1 MLHLVLSS
9 STISATA
16 LKHDDW
22 KILRRRG
29 IPLLL
34 AAGVALAAR
43 TASECHTV
51 LWFVGVHS
59 TWPPTLWWGA
69 LVWLWWVSVVMGL
82 WYLAFRHVPV
92 FRLSWLSSAAHAL
105 AAASLAYLHL
115 SLLGTFVAESSAL
128 WPVWSQAHLARGCIT
143 GESFSQDLLIYG
155 VLLLL
160 SSSVYQHLLSR
171 RAHMEKLALEREL
184 TNAHLQALQRQVQPH
199 FLFNAHNTVLS
210 LIDLGRNAEAA
221 EALSHLNAILRSALR
236 HDAPNKIPFAE
247 ELKTVQSYLALQQIR
262 FPDRL
267 QVHFDVNA
275 NALETLV
282 PNFLLQPIV
291 ENAIHHGIAPML
303 DGGLIETS
311 VRREGEMLC
320 LQVRDNGSGKMN
332 AQQPGHGIGL
342 RNLRNRLEH
351 LYPGHHHLD
360 AGPGSVG
367 GYVVNIQ
374 IPFEPLP
381 R

>member
-1 MLHLVLSS
+1 MTTLS
-9 STISATA
+9 TTT
-16 LKHDDW
+16 LKHEDW
-22 KILRRRG
+22 KTLRRRG

-69 LVWLWWVSVVMGL
+69 LVWLWWVSVVLAL
-82 WYLAFRHVPV
+82 WYLAFRQIAV
-92 FRLSWLSSAAHAL
+92 FHLFWLSPFAHGL
-105 AAASLAYLHL
+105 AAVVLATLHL
-115 SLLGTFVAESSAL
+115 SLLGIFVAQSSVL

-160 SSSVYQHLLSR
+160 SSSLYQHLLSR

-184 TNAHLQALQRQVQPH
+184 TNAQLQALQRQVQPH

-267 QVHFDVNA
+267 QVHFDVRA
-275 NALETLV
+275 DTLETLV

-291 ENAIHHGIAPML
+291 ENAIHHGIAPMIE
-303 DGGLIETS
+303 GGIIETR
-311 VRREGEMLC
+311 VRREGAMLC
-320 LQVRDNGSGKMN
+320 LQVRDNGSGKPN
-332 AQQPGHGIGL
+332 AHTPGHGIGL
-342 RNLRNRLEH
+342 RNLRDRLEH
-351 LYPGHHHLD
+351 LYPGHHRLE
-360 AGPGSVG
+360 AGPRSLG
-367 GYVVNIQ
+367 GFEVNIQ
-374 IPFEPLP
+374 IPFEPFAL
-381 R
+381 